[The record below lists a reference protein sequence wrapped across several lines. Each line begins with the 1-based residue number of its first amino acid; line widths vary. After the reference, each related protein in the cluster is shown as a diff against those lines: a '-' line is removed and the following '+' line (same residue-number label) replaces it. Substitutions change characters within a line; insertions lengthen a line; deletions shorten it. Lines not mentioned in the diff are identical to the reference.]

1 VQRDLEGCAIQHVRI
16 VGLAGARGDE
26 TDNLN
31 VSMARAEAIA
41 AALEQGGWPADHFEL
56 IALGEHDAT
65 TAEGVG
71 RPMRRRA
78 HISVRAAPTS

>member
-1 VQRDLEGCAIQHVRI
+1 VRI

-26 TDNLN
+26 TDNMN

-41 AALEQGGWPADHFEL
+41 AALEAGGWPADNFEL
-56 IALGEHDAT
+56 VAMGEANAT
-65 TAEGVG
+65 VDGVA

-78 HISVRAAPTS
+78 HIIVQAAPSAPS